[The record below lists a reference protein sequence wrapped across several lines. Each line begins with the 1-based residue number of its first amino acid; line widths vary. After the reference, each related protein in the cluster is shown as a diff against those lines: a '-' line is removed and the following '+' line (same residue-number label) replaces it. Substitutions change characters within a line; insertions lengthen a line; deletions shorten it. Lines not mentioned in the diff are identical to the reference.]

1 MEKPLPLKK
10 IIYKL
15 DQLYDLQ
22 EALEREDCTQPVLW
36 ALQDRIFCLEYFL
49 EEVIKCKHF

>member
-1 MEKPLPLKK
+1 MRKPLPLKK

-22 EALEREDCTQPVLW
+22 EILEREDSTQSALW
-36 ALQDRIFCLEYFL
+36 GLEDRILSLEYFL
-49 EEVIKCKHF
+49 DEVDY